1 MKKQFTLIELLVVIA
16 IIAILAAMLLPA
28 LSKAREKARQ
38 ISCTSNLKQVG
49 LGANMYAMDNDE
61 TMVVQRIDNIA
72 AGFTAL
78 GKTTTKTNTNIYWP
92 ALLADFVGDWKDFR
106 CPSSLNSPV
115 QESGGYGT
123 FNSEG
128 TAFNKDCYTTYGIS
142 QWGKTD
148 ATRIDKGY
156 KLSALVKAAAQFADS
171 NDSDVFMGPMGP
183 RDSGWAGSYEATI
196 PLGTG
201 NQQIRAN
208 VVHNSQKSN
217 NFAFTDGHVETK
229 TVPGT
234 AQYEDFRIS
243 AK

>member
-28 LSKAREKARQ
+28 LAKAREKARQ
-38 ISCTSNLKQVG
+38 ISCSSNLKQVA
-49 LGANMYAMDNDE
+49 LGANMYAMDNDD
-61 TMVVQRIDNIA
+61 TLVVQRIDSIP

-92 ALLADFVGDWKDFR
+92 ALLADFVGEWKTFK
-106 CPSSLNSPV
+106 CPSSLVSPV
-115 QESGGYGT
+115 QASGGYGT

-128 TAFNKDCYTTYGIS
+128 LEFNKDCYTTYGIS

-148 ATRIDKGY
+148 TTRIDKGY
-156 KLSALVKAAAQFADS
+156 KLSALVKAAMQFGDN
-171 NDSDVFMGPMGP
+171 NDTDVFFGPYGP
-183 RDSGWAGSYEATI
+183 RGENFPGYDITI
-196 PLGTG
+196 PTGTG
-201 NQQIRAN
+201 AQQIRSD
-208 VVHNSQKSN
+208 VVHNSKKSN
-217 NFAFTDGHVETK
+217 NYAFTDGHVETK

-234 AQYEDFRIS
+234 CQYEDFRIS

>member
-61 TMVVQRIDNIA
+61 VLVLGYTSATGV
-72 AGFTAL
+72 GYTAL
-78 GKTTTKTNTNIYWP
+78 GKTRTVAGNTYWP
-92 ALLADFVGDWKDFR
+92 GMLADFVGDWKDFR
-106 CPSSLNSPV
+106 CPSSLNKTID
-115 QESGGYGT
+115 GDTGT
-123 FNSEG
+123 FNGEN
-128 TAFNKDCYTTYGIS
+128 AEFNKDCYTTYGIS

-148 ATRIDKGY
+148 DAGRIDKGW
-156 KLSALVKAAAQFADS
+156 KLSALAKAAVQFSDN
-171 NDSDVFMGPMGP
+171 NDKDHWAGPMGP
-183 RDSGWAGSYEATI
+183 RDSSWAGTYEATI

-201 NQQIRAN
+201 NNQIRAN
-208 VVHNSQKSN
+208 VVHNSNKSN
-217 NFAFTDGHVETK
+217 NFVFTDGHVEAK

-234 AQYEDFRIS
+234 AQFEDYRIA

>member
-61 TMVVQRIDNIA
+61 TLVLGYAKSMGI
-72 AGFTAL
+72 GWTAL
-78 GKTTTKTNTNIYWP
+78 GKTKTVVGNVYWP
-92 ALLADFVGDWKDFR
+92 GLLADFVGDWKDFR
-106 CPSSLNSPV
+106 CPSSLNKTI
-115 QESGGYGT
+115 EGDTGT
-123 FNSEG
+123 FNGESAE
-128 TAFNKDCYTTYGIS
+128 FNKDCYTTYGIS

-148 ATRIDKGY
+148 DAGRIDKGW
-156 KLSALVKAAAQFADS
+156 KLAALVKSAVNFSDN
-171 NDSDVFMGPMGP
+171 NDKDHWAGPMGP
-183 RDSGWAGSYEATI
+183 RDSSWAGTYEATI

-201 NQQIRAN
+201 NNQIRAN
-208 VVHNSQKSN
+208 VVHNSNKSN

-234 AQYEDFRIS
+234 AQFEDYRIA

>member
-61 TMVVQRIDNIA
+61 TMVIYKCTVKKDYK
-72 AGFTAL
+72 AL
-78 GKTTTKTNTNIYWP
+78 GKTTTKDSQDMFWP
-92 ALLADFVGDWKDFR
+92 GLLADFVGEWKTLR
-106 CPSSLNSPV
+106 CPSSLNKPTS
-115 QESGGYGT
+115 EYT
-123 FNSEG
+123 FNSE
-128 TAFNKDCYTTYGIS
+128 TADFNKDCYTTYGIS
-142 QWGKTD
+142 VFGKTD
-148 ATRIDKGY
+148 AGRLDKGY
-156 KLSALVKAAAQFADS
+156 KLSAIVKAAIQFGDC
-171 NDSDVFMGPMGP
+171 NYNFTYFGPQGP
-183 RDSGWAGSYEATI
+183 RGADWVGYDATI
-196 PLGTG
+196 PTG
-201 NQQIRAN
+201 LTGAQQIRAN

-217 NFAFTDGHVETK
+217 NFAFTDGHVEAK

-234 AQYEDFRIS
+234 CQYEDFRFA